1 MDEYPKW
8 RDHPTLGRI
17 LVEDADREAVLFPE
31 PTPEP
36 KPRVVSKPET
46 PQRVKH
52 K

>member
-17 LVEDADREAVLFPE
+17 IVADADEEQKLFPA

-36 KPRVVSKPET
+36 KPRVVQKHEP
-46 PQRVKH
+46 PQRIKH